1 LRERGG
7 NVSIVP
13 LSNPDQLTMFK
24 KKQIHGA
31 WTIEPWLAR
40 LELEGGGTLFLEE
53 KALWPNGKY
62 VTTHLVVSK
71 AYLAGHQEIV
81 KKLIAGLIE
90 VTERINADK
99 TAATI
104 ILNEQIRKE
113 TGKTLKAEV
122 IQKAMSRVDFTWDP
136 ICASLN
142 KSAEAAHTVGFAKK
156 PPELGGIYSLNLLNH
171 VLKEKNLPLVEGP
184 KTP

>member
-1 LRERGG
+1 
-7 NVSIVP
+7 
-13 LSNPDQLTMFK
+13 MFK

-40 LELEGGGTLFLEE
+40 LEVEGGGILFLEE
-53 KALWPNGKY
+53 KTLWPNGQY

-71 AYLAGHQEIV
+71 EYLAGHQEIV
-81 KKLIAGLIE
+81 KGLIQGLVE

-99 TAATI
+99 TAAAV

-122 IQKAMSRVDFTWDP
+122 IQKAINRIEFTWDP
-136 ICASLN
+136 ICASLK
-142 KSAEAAHTVGFAKK
+142 KSAEAAHTVGFTRR
-156 PPELGGIYSLNLLNH
+156 PPALGGIYALNLLNT
-171 VLKEKNLPLVEGP
+171 VLKEKNLPLIEKP
-184 KTP
+184 APQTP